1 MKRQDVVSILE
12 VLLPYARR
20 GEIRYRELVQTVEDP
35 YWKALFVRYWQKYGQ
50 CVAELETK
58 VLYHGGGLKPHN
70 ALLDEPVVDSVT
82 QCLAEEFRTAHAYED
97 VLNDQLPVDVQMV
110 LQRHILIFRDIAR
123 RLEQLE
129 PAPRNT
135 PPLTAA
141 A

>member
-12 VLLPYARR
+12 ALLPYARR
-20 GEIRYRELVQTVEDP
+20 GEIRYRDLAQTVEDSF
-35 YWKALFVRYWQKYGQ
+35 WKALFIRYWQKYGQ

-58 VLYHGGGLKPHN
+58 ILYHGGGLKPSST
-70 ALLDEPVVDSVT
+70 LLDEPMMDSIA
-82 QCLAEEFRTAHAYED
+82 QCLTEEFRTAHAYED
-97 VLNDQLPVDVQMV
+97 VLSEALPVDVQMV

-129 PAPRNT
+129 PAPRST

-141 A
+141 V